1 MKNFKLLLF
10 LFFISIG
17 LSNINHKDLV
27 WRSSIF
33 KPSKIKNGKKNCLKK
48 IKTISKKQNFSKN
61 KISLLKQLNYYNN
74 MRIKGI
80 INENDY
86 KRKKGTLMKTW
97 YRYYSSNNTYYSN
110 YLLLLEQIHIK
121 NGFNNYEYKRLKKY
135 LMR

>member
-1 MKNFKLLLF
+1 MKKIKLLLF

-33 KPSKIKNGKKNCLKK
+33 KPSKIKNGKKNCFKK

-61 KISLLKQLNYYNN
+61 KISLLKKLNYYNN
-74 MRIKGI
+74 MRIKGV

-97 YRYYSSNNTYYSN
+97 YRYYSSNNIYHIN
-110 YLLLLEQIHIK
+110 DLLLLEQIHIK